1 MTNEELYRQY
11 VSGETEAY
19 GLLYEQMMPFV
30 RAIAI
35 ETLERF
41 NCRRDDMLDDLC
53 AEGAVEFCERIQCS
67 SYDES
72 RGRLTTY
79 LHPFLRGRM
88 YRYMEA
94 NLGVMALSKDEMQ
107 RVRSAQQLYYD
118 AGQSTEEI
126 AAQLGV
132 SENAAAKAIAYN
144 THSLAMSDLQ
154 TDNEADEVFGWLS
167 ELSAADTEQTVYRNT
182 CLELLEGL
190 FQQLSAKDKYILGH
204 SYGIYGYEKLSADEL
219 GLREMLTQDGVTKA
233 KKAALEH
240 LRQLYP
246 GSALQRWQ
254 SIYG

>member
-53 AEGAVEFCERIQCS
+53 SEGAVEFCERIQCGG
-67 SYDES
+67 YDES

-94 NLGVMALSKDEMQ
+94 NLGVMVLSKDEMQ
-107 RVRSAQQLYYD
+107 RVRSAQQLYYE
-118 AGQSTEEI
+118 AGKNTEEI

-132 SENAAAKAIAYN
+132 SESAAAKAVAYN
-144 THSLAMSDLQ
+144 THSLTVSDLQ
-154 TDNEADEVFGWLS
+154 TDNEEVFGWLS
-167 ELSAADTEQTVYRNT
+167 ESSAADTEQTVYQNT

-204 SYGIYGYEKLSADEL
+204 SYGIYGYEKLSTDEL

-254 SIYG
+254 SVYGEI

>member
-1 MTNEELYRQY
+1 MTNKELYRQY
-11 VSGETEAY
+11 VSGATEAF
-19 GLLYEQMMPFV
+19 GQLYEQMSPFV

-41 NCRRDDMLDDLC
+41 NCCRDDMLEDLC
-53 AEGAVEFCERIQCS
+53 AEGAVEFCERIQCG

-107 RVRSAQQLYYD
+107 RVRSAQQLYYE
-118 AGQSTEEI
+118 AGKSTEEI

-132 SENAAAKAIAYN
+132 SENAAAKAVAYN
-144 THSLAMSDLQ
+144 THSLAVSDLQ
-154 TDNEADEVFGWLS
+154 TDSGEDEVFGWLS
-167 ELSAADTEQTVYRNT
+167 EPDAADTERAVYRNT
-182 CLELLEGL
+182 CLELLAEL
-190 FQQLSAKDKYILGH
+190 FQQLGAKDRYILGH

-246 GSALQRWQ
+246 GSAL
-254 SIYG
+254 